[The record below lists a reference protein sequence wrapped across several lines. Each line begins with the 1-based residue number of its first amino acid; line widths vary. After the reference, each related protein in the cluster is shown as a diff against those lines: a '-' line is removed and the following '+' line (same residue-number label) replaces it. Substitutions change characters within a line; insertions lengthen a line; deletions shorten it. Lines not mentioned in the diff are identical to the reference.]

1 MGAWLWIGRPKLTL
15 VCGLMDD
22 DTTFPCFFLLTLHGI
37 ARGCPFVLSLLLGRA
52 CRVKKLI
59 VAAADAVLMVRR
71 PLSTVTITTTPRYT
85 TVSYIALSFSLAHSF
100 EGSSGSVF
108 LLALEWCSYVLG
120 GDHDFHC
127 LLQHRGSRH
136 STEGLLN
143 IRSTPTPYM
152 YRRGIYTCADTYIS
166 HQ

>member
-52 CRVKKLI
+52 CRGNKLI

-71 PLSTVTITTTPRYT
+71 PLSTVTITTTPCYT
-85 TVSYIALSFSLAHSF
+85 TVSYIALSFSLVHSF
-100 EGSSGSVF
+100 QGKLWLCLSARFRMVF
-108 LLALEWCSYVLG
+108 LCPG
-120 GDHDFHC
+120 
-127 LLQHRGSRH
+127 RGS
-136 STEGLLN
+136 
-143 IRSTPTPYM
+143 
-152 YRRGIYTCADTYIS
+152 
-166 HQ
+166 